1 MNNGIKKFLVRL
13 ALLLAGVASAFVVLV
28 LSGIFVIGNQ
38 HEQMY
43 GGALTDKAARMRSIY
58 EPKIIIT
65 GDSSVAF
72 GINSPMIQEA
82 MNMPVVNLGLNV
94 GLGNFLLENA
104 ARISLNS
111 GDILIACPT
120 NFSGGG
126 NIVNITSAWLTIENN
141 FEFWQF
147 VSPQDYFI
155 MGAAYPLYWF
165 KSFCRWITRRG
176 DDPGPQVQMRRSSF
190 NGYGDV
196 VVKPESERMPANKMF
211 RSKAKVPEIGEA
223 FIAQTNDFNAY
234 VRSRGATLLIAGY
247 PIAYGEYTPP
257 AEEYEAF
264 SQKLAQSL
272 DCAVISSYRDY
283 FIPYQYFYDTGLHLD
298 NEGAKIR
305 TAQLIKDLKNW
316 QANR

>member
-104 ARISLNS
+104 ARIAPN
-111 GDILIACPT
+111 IANGIET
-120 NFSGGG
+120 
-126 NIVNITSAWLTIENN
+126 ITTKGKL
-141 FEFWQF
+141 Q
-147 VSPQDYFI
+147 
-155 MGAAYPLYWF
+155 
-165 KSFCRWITRRG
+165 
-176 DDPGPQVQMRRSSF
+176 RS
-190 NGYGDV
+190 Y
-196 VVKPESERMPANKMF
+196 
-211 RSKAKVPEIGEA
+211 
-223 FIAQTNDFNAY
+223 
-234 VRSRGATLLIAGY
+234 
-247 PIAYGEYTPP
+247 
-257 AEEYEAF
+257 
-264 SQKLAQSL
+264 
-272 DCAVISSYRDY
+272 
-283 FIPYQYFYDTGLHLD
+283 
-298 NEGAKIR
+298 
-305 TAQLIKDLKNW
+305 
-316 QANR
+316 